1 MYLPVG
7 PDKRKHRR
15 SLNLLEVPQPHR
27 GPQVKQPKVE
37 TGDYFPLKCFFLCD
51 WSLIT
56 LMSPD
61 SPTVVLIC
69 TCLRTRRATQT
80 LQLWF
85 GSWRSAPRCKTRLT
99 FSTSFTSWSTDMT
112 PTHTV
117 IDILTLIHTIMFDI
131 SAEQRSRLAG
141 GVVGSRA
148 GRSQCSLLAGG
159 VVCAGWSVQRV
170 GTHQIHLWHT
180 TQEGGGLSRGESPEV
195 RGLMNDKNDTPS
207 SNLHDK
213 NNTE

>member
-1 MYLPVG
+1 MLLRVVHVSARGSWQKKTPQISQPAG
-7 PDKRKHRR
+7 R
-15 SLNLLEVPQPHR
+15 STASARATSQAAQGRN
-27 GPQVKQPKVE
+27 G
-37 TGDYFPLKCFFLCD
+37 GIIFFLCD

-56 LMSPD
+56 LMSLD

-85 GSWRSAPRCKTRLT
+85 GSWRSAPRCKTRRT
-99 FSTSFTSWSTDMT
+99 SSTSFTSWSTDMT

-117 IDILTLIHTIMFDI
+117 VDVLPLIHTMMFDI

-180 TQEGGGLSRGESPEV
+180 TQEGGGLGRGES
-195 RGLMNDKNDTPS
+195 RS
-207 SNLHDK
+207 W
-213 NNTE
+213 